1 MSLTTTRKPGALPP
15 PPEGKPSRRRPSL
28 PARWGTWVA
37 HHKWWVLSTWTVVFV
52 AAVLAYPHLISSLV
66 APDYSV
72 TGSDSANVSKL
83 IQSNFSAAGAEQDVI
98 VFKSDTLKASD
109 AAYKDAVNTV
119 LASVRGK
126 PGVTSILGPYDPGAQ
141 GQISKDGHAALVSL
155 GLNGDDSQR
164 GDRAKSL
171 QGDVKSAAAKTKLQ
185 AYLTGFS
192 PSSNDITD
200 VETAD
205 TDRAESIGVP
215 VAFIVLLLAFGALV
229 AGLVPLGV
237 AVVSLMATM
246 GVLSALTLVTT
257 FDSFLLSIVTMLGVG
272 VAIDYSLF
280 ITSRFREELAR
291 GRAERRQDQV
301 ARAVGVAMSTSGR
314 TILFSGILV
323 MISMFS
329 LFVVDSPMFR
339 EIAEGAALVVLFTI
353 VTAWT
358 MLPAL
363 LAALGGRVNKGSLPE
378 RFRPAEL
385 KEAESDR
392 PSFWARWARTVLAHP
407 WLGIPAALLLI
418 LCAMPLFGI
427 KLGIDMG
434 FAALSHT
441 PSGKAEAILSQSFTP
456 GVVSPVQIVA
466 SHQGSGSLSNQ
477 DLSTIDKFT
486 AAVAKDKRVAQ
497 VYSISTLLKQTE
509 GQVSTQA
516 LARAE
521 QDPALKTFV
530 GQTINTTKGSNRTII
545 TLVGNDPIDSTEAT
559 DLVKDL
565 RDRTIPSYTRSA
577 GPQMLVGGSTAQ
589 FVDLSNET
597 LAKLPVVLAIV
608 LSLSFL
614 YLLVVFRALLIP
626 FKAVVMNLLATAA
639 SVGLVIWVFQD
650 GHLQGLFGFTS
661 TGFIQSYLPVM
672 VFAVLFGLSMDYE
685 VFLIRRMQ
693 EKWLATSDNEEAVV
707 SGIAHTARPIIAAA
721 AIMAAV
727 FGCFLLANVLELK
740 EFGFALATAVILDA
754 TIVRLLLVPA
764 VMKVAGKANW
774 WLPKFLDR
782 ILPRVRV
789 D

>member
-1 MSLTTTRKPGALPP
+1 MSLITAPKPGESQ
-15 PPEGKPSRRRPSL
+15 PPERKQPRKRPSRS
-28 PARWGTWVA
+28 ARWGRWVA
-37 HHKWWVLSTWTVVFV
+37 HHRWWVLATWTVLFV
-52 AAVLAYPHLISSLV
+52 AAVLAYPHLVASLV

-72 TGSDSANVSKL
+72 TGSDSAKVAQL

-109 AAYKDAVNTV
+109 SAYKDAVNTV

-141 GQISKDGHAALVSL
+141 GQISKDGHAALASL

-171 QGDVKSAAAKTKLQ
+171 QDDVQSSAAKTKVQ

-192 PSSNDITD
+192 PSSNDITN

-246 GVLSALTLVTT
+246 GVLSALTLLTT

-280 ITSRFREELAR
+280 ITSRFREELAVGNR
-291 GRAERRQDQV
+291 ERRKDPV
-301 ARAVGVAMSTSGR
+301 ANAVGVAMSTSGR
-314 TILFSGILV
+314 TILFSGIIV
-323 MISMFS
+323 MISLFS

-339 EIAEGAALVVLFTI
+339 EIAEGAALVVACTI

-363 LAALGGRVNKGSLPE
+363 LAALGNRVNKAALPR
-378 RFRPAEL
+378 RFQPAEL
-385 KEAESDR
+385 EEGASDR
-392 PSFWARWARTVLAHP
+392 PSFWAKWARFVLGHP

-418 LCAMPLFGI
+418 LFATPLFGI

-434 FAALSHT
+434 FAALSDT

-456 GVVSPVQIVA
+456 GVVSPIQIVA
-466 SHQGSGSLSNQ
+466 THKGAGQLSNQ

-486 AAVAKDKRVAQ
+486 ASVSKDKRVAEA
-497 VYSISTLLKQTE
+497 YSIATLLKQTE

-516 LARAE
+516 LARAQ
-521 QDPALKTFV
+521 QDPAVKTQLA
-530 GQTINTTKGSNRTII
+530 QTVNTSNGSNSTII
-545 TLVGNDPIDSTEAT
+545 TVIGNDPIDSSKAT

-565 RDRTIPSYTRSA
+565 RDHTIPAYTASA
-577 GPQMLVGGSTAQ
+577 GPEMLVGGSTAQ
-589 FVDLSNET
+589 FVDLGNET

-626 FKAVVMNLLATAA
+626 LKAVVMNLLATAA
-639 SVGLVIWVFQD
+639 SIGLVVWVFQG
-650 GHLQGLFGFTS
+650 GHLEGLFGFTS

-693 EKWLATSDNEEAVV
+693 EKWQRTNDNDEAVV

-727 FGCFLLANVLELK
+727 FGCFLLADVLELK
-740 EFGFALATAVILDA
+740 QFGFALAMAVILDA
-754 TIVRLLLVPA
+754 TIVRLLLVPS
-764 VMKVAGKANW
+764 VMKVAGRANW
-774 WLPKFLDR
+774 WLPRFLDR
-782 ILPRVRV
+782 ILPRIRV